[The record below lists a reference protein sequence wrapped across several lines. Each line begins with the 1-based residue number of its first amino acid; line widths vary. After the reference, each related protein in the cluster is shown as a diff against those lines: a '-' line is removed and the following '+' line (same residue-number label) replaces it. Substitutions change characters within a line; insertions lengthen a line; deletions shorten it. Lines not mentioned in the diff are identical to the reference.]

1 MHLPSHPNLHGWC
14 ICRWRLVRSEV
25 KLQPFVPCV
34 WTSWRA
40 CSHWAKPC
48 EVCKCRSKLSFHCS
62 TGVRILENFGQ
73 DKHGQ
78 TLHGFTMAL
87 PDFPFICTIQ
97 VLQNGCHRRK
107 CKKVRRHFISRTS
120 AQNNPYR
127 VNKKEEKKKNSA
139 VFSPKEGKKFVW
151 EKMFQRRRLCHR
163 SSKVLGEWPTC
174 DLQMLLRK
182 TWGIS
187 CVAASH
193 LQKACSL
200 VNPVNL
206 VFIFMG
212 SV

>member
-48 EVCKCRSKLSFHCS
+48 EVCKCRSKPSFHCS

-127 VNKKEEKKKNSA
+127 VNKKEEKKKTA
-139 VFSPKEGKKFVW
+139 PFFLPKKA
-151 EKMFQRRRLCHR
+151 R
-163 SSKVLGEWPTC
+163 SSFEKKCSKGAGFATGR
-174 DLQMLLRK
+174 QR
-182 TWGIS
+182 
-187 CVAASH
+187 
-193 LQKACSL
+193 SL
-200 VNPVNL
+200 VNDQHVTSKCCFERPE
-206 VFIFMG
+206 G
-212 SV
+212 SAV